1 LLAQKE
7 RERRTL
13 TIHSAGAGDRVV
25 RVGYVVAV
33 PLWKSTYRLTLPP
46 DPTVTKARL
55 QGWAVVE
62 NQSGADWKDVDLTLL
77 SGNLVT
83 FKQALYASYY
93 VKRTELPVE
102 VMGRV
107 LPRLDDAAE
116 SAVARAPGPLHA
128 SAGVVSGSTGPSR
141 ADQAPDPPE
150 VTSTELL
157 NQVVHHVPEP
167 VSLPDGEDALIPV
180 IDRAMVAER
189 VSLYEPD
196 VDARRP

>member
-46 DPTVTKARL
+46 DPMVAKARL

-116 SAVARAPGPLHA
+116 AAVARASGPLHA
-128 SAGVVSGSTGPSR
+128 SAGVVAGSTGPSR
-141 ADQAPDPPE
+141 ADRAPDPPE
-150 VTSTELL
+150 GTPATSTELL
-157 NQVVHHVPEP
+157 NQVVHHVSEP
-167 VSLPDGEDALIPV
+167 VSLPDGEVALIPV

-189 VSLYEPD
+189 VSLY
-196 VDARRP
+196 